1 MNDLRVPMVAIVAL
15 VSGIV
20 LGAVVQDVKDIR
32 GSTIV
37 NMFAEAQDRQFEA
50 LHDLSNLS
58 FIEHDLMSRLI
69 HYVSGHQTH
78 EDHPLC
84 PVCAGSPRQT
94 VDVPTVSLEPE
105 HRDLKQALTEGEE
118 NRTMVRRN
126 SDEAKLRI
134 IILQRLLSDYGDE
147 G

>member
-1 MNDLRVPMVAIVAL
+1 MVAIVAL
-15 VSGIV
+15 ITGLVI
-20 LGAVVQDVKDIR
+20 GAVVQDVKDIR
-32 GSTIV
+32 GNVIV

-58 FIEHDLMSRLI
+58 FIEHDLMARLI
-69 HYVSGHQTH
+69 HYVSGHQPH
-78 EDHPLC
+78 EHHPLC

-94 VDVPTVSLEPE
+94 VDVPTVSLDPE
-105 HRDLKQALTEGEE
+105 HRDLEQALAEGEE

-126 SDEAKLRI
+126 ADEAKLRI
-134 IILQRLLSDYGDE
+134 IILNRMLSEYGDE